1 MGIIAAT
8 CVKGVSWNHV
18 TGEKRERK
26 ARRVGRR
33 LHTRSVD
40 TNDAR
45 DFDRRANNGPMLQ
58 MENKETL
65 PLWGMKSME
74 GWGTA
79 FTWTKLMKK

>member
-26 ARRVGRR
+26 ALRVGRR

-45 DFDRRANNGPMLQ
+45 DFDREQTMVLYC
-58 MENKETL
+58 K
-65 PLWGMKSME
+65 WK
-74 GWGTA
+74 
-79 FTWTKLMKK
+79 TKRLYHSGI